1 MMKSEIPSPRRQ
13 PCIDATSRSPI
24 QTAHPANSTDPYIK
38 VPLELKLQVKLP
50 RCVGERS
57 YVLLIKVLLED
68 WTKMRCP
75 TCKGGRTVGA
85 GCGVGGKKADRAGP
99 SRTLRSSERI
109 AAQIADAGQEIRRQR
124 LVTRH
129 HGRQNAPSFN

>member
-57 YVLLIKVLLED
+57 YGLLIKVLREG
-68 WTKMRCP
+68 WPKMRCS
-75 TCKGGRTVGA
+75 TCRGRAHSLSRLRGG
-85 GCGVGGKKADRAGP
+85 GP
-99 SRTLRSSERI
+99 ESRFRI
-109 AAQIADAGQEIRRQR
+109 PKTALCQFDWQSR
-124 LVTRH
+124 L
-129 HGRQNAPSFN
+129 